1 MLDKRK
7 FYIDGE
13 WVDPIK
19 KNDFDVINPC
29 NEDPCAVIS
38 LGSTEDTNRAVK
50 AAKTA
55 FQTWKETSKEERIKL
70 LEKLLTIYKKRFDE
84 MAEAISLEMGA
95 PMDWSTDV
103 QTASG
108 RDHLEDFILRL
119 KNFNFEEHF
128 DEKSNNH
135 IYYEPIGVCGLI
147 TPWNWPIN
155 QIALKVAPAFATGC
169 TMILKPSEIAPISG
183 MLFAEMID
191 EARFPKGVFN
201 LVNGDGAG
209 VGTDISSHTDIDMVS
224 FTGSTRAGKLISKNA
239 ADTIKRVC
247 LELGGKGGNIV
258 FADSYKNAVRDGIR
272 NVMSNSGQSCDA
284 PTRMLV
290 EKSIYERAVKE
301 AVDEANKIK
310 VDQATKKGDHI
321 GPVISKVQ
329 YDKIINLIESGISEG
344 ATLAAG
350 GPELPKGLNKG
361 YFIKPTIF
369 TDVTNEMRIAKEEI
383 FGPVLSIIPFDTED
397 EAVKIVNDTSYG
409 LGNYLQT
416 EDREKAHRVAKKLRS
431 GCVYINGNAA
441 DVGTPFGGYRQSGN
455 GREGGVWGLEEFLE
469 VKNVTGWN

>member
-13 WVDPIK
+13 WVDPVK

-55 FQTWKETSKEERIKL
+55 FETWRETSKDERIKL
-70 LEKLLTIYKKRFDE
+70 LEKLLTIYKKRFNE

-135 IYYEPIGVCGLI
+135 ICYEPIGVCGLI

-155 QIALKVAPAFATGC
+155 QIALKVAPALATGC
-169 TMILKPSEIAPISG
+169 TMILKPSEIAPLSG

-191 EARFPKGVFN
+191 EAGLPKGVFN

-209 VGTDISSHTDIDMVS
+209 VGSNISATLGDISSGAFNFFARSSNKTVS
-224 FTGSTRAGKLISKNA
+224 FKT
-239 ADTIKRVC
+239 
-247 LELGGKGGNIV
+247 
-258 FADSYKNAVRDGIR
+258 
-272 NVMSNSGQSCDA
+272 
-284 PTRMLV
+284 
-290 EKSIYERAVKE
+290 KSIVKFM
-301 AVDEANKIK
+301 
-310 VDQATKKGDHI
+310 
-321 GPVISKVQ
+321 
-329 YDKIINLIESGISEG
+329 L
-344 ATLAAG
+344 
-350 GPELPKGLNKG
+350 
-361 YFIKPTIF
+361 
-369 TDVTNEMRIAKEEI
+369 
-383 FGPVLSIIPFDTED
+383 
-397 EAVKIVNDTSYG
+397 
-409 LGNYLQT
+409 
-416 EDREKAHRVAKKLRS
+416 
-431 GCVYINGNAA
+431 
-441 DVGTPFGGYRQSGN
+441 
-455 GREGGVWGLEEFLE
+455 
-469 VKNVTGWN
+469 